1 MFDLILRLRTRPL
14 AYRRKVAFWSTVGL
28 TALIALVWALS
39 LSVRFDDVTVTPK
52 ETQAPGPFE
61 TFVGQVRT
69 GVGSLK
75 DSFDKK
81 DI

>member
-1 MFDLILRLRTRPL
+1 MFDLILRLRARPL
-14 AYRRKVAFWSTVGL
+14 AYRRKVAFWMAVGI
-28 TALIALVWALS
+28 TSLIVLIWALS
-39 LSVRFDDVTVTPK
+39 LSVRFDDATVTP
-52 ETQAPGPFE
+52 EEVQVPGPFE
-61 TFVGQVRT
+61 TFMGQIRT

>member
-14 AYRRKVAFWSTVGL
+14 AYRRKVAFWSAVGL

-39 LSVRFDDVTVTPK
+39 LSVRFDDATVTPE

-61 TFVGQVRT
+61 TFMGQVRT

-75 DSFDKK
+75 DSIDKK